1 MFAVLLI
8 ICVSVG
14 IAYPFARN
22 FWEERRAENAAEA
35 SLEASQTSVMTRPAA
50 TREELC
56 PNCSRLNSASASN
69 CVECGATMP
78 VTNVA
83 SLWTGSEHDNLLRE
97 GIQAGALLAAM
108 LLAMALANFLP
119 VPGKILILLL
129 TVCALGY
136 RFMRV
141 LYN

>member
-1 MFAVLLI
+1 
-8 ICVSVG
+8 
-14 IAYPFARN
+14 
-22 FWEERRAENAAEA
+22 
-35 SLEASQTSVMTRPAA
+35 
-50 TREELC
+50 
-56 PNCSRLNSASASN
+56 
-69 CVECGATMP
+69 MP
-78 VTNVA
+78 VTNVV